1 MQPQQAAPIALVG
14 PRLGS
19 GPRELRQSL
28 LLAQMH
34 AAFGARRRLEIMRL
48 RFGSGP
54 ATLRKPQDFEFGDD
68 SLQGQAEAVADP
80 DTVRRLHPLGIQ
92 VHFAAA
98 DRGARHAA
106 CFVKTGIPQPFIQA
120 VTIEFVI
127 WRHVR
132 CCPIS
137 RRGSA
142 L

>member
-1 MQPQQAAPIALVG
+1 MQLQQAAPVALVG

-28 LLAQMH
+28 LLSQMR
-34 AAFGARRRLEIMRL
+34 AAFGARRRLQVLRL

-68 SLQGQAEAVADP
+68 SLEGKAQPVADA
-80 DTVRRLHPLGIQ
+80 DAVRRFNALGIQ
-92 VHFAAA
+92 VHFAAV
-98 DRGARHAA
+98 DRGARHAPR
-106 CFVKTGIPQPFIQA
+106 FVKTGMPQPFIQA
-120 VTIEFVI
+120 VTIDFVI

-132 CCPIS
+132 CPIS
-137 RRGSA
+137 RHGSA